1 MACHGEFHQNKKS
14 FKCLPHTNSMV
25 LNKNQ
30 IQDIKD
36 LLSYKISEKLT
47 NYARE
52 TTSMPFLAKLMQDSE
67 KVASYSFIH
76 SLATILGQSVYEKVA
91 QIIAKPNYDFAETG
105 YDVTGEITNEEN
117 SAISKILQE
126 IKSRT
131 RKADKDKEI
140 NEILK
145 ANSNGGRRIKIRA
158 DLFLKK
164 GDKEYYIEI
173 KTAKPNMDVFVKSK
187 QKLLEWIALRKKKVN
202 TILAIPYNPYHPEP
216 YSRFT
221 MQGYLD
227 EEKELYVAEKFW
239 ELLGGKGT
247 YEEVLKIFDEVGKE
261 FKERIQIKIKEVA
274 KEKMEV

>member
-1 MACHGEFHQNKKS
+1 MALKEKQ
-14 FKCLPHTNSMV
+14 V
-25 LNKNQ
+25 
-30 IQDIKD
+30 QDIKE

-91 QIIAKPNYDFAETG
+91 QIIAEPHFDLAETG
-105 YDVTGEITNEEN
+105 YDVIGEITNEEN

-131 RKADKDKEI
+131 RKTDKEKEI

-164 GDKEYYIEI
+164 EDKEYYIEI
-173 KTAKPNMDVFVKSK
+173 KTAKPNIDVFAKSK
-187 QKLLEWIALRKKKVN
+187 QKLLEWVAIRKKKVN

-261 FKERIQIKIKEVA
+261 FKERIQTKIKEVA
-274 KEKMEV
+274 KEKMDV

>member
-1 MACHGEFHQNKKS
+1 MALKEKQ
-14 FKCLPHTNSMV
+14 V
-25 LNKNQ
+25 
-30 IQDIKD
+30 QDIKE

-91 QIIAKPNYDFAETG
+91 QIIAEPHFDLAETG
-105 YDVTGEITNEEN
+105 YDVIGEITNEEN

-131 RKADKDKEI
+131 RKADKEKEI

-145 ANSNGGRRIKIRA
+145 SNSSGGRRIKIRA
-158 DLFLKK
+158 DLFLRK

-173 KTAKPNMDVFVKSK
+173 KTAKPNIDVFAKSK
-187 QKLLEWIALRKKKVN
+187 QKLLEWVAIRKKKVN

-261 FKERIQIKIKEVA
+261 FKERIQTKIKEVA
-274 KEKMEV
+274 KEKMDV